1 MPFLSRVRKMITLTN
16 DCRAIR
22 WKSVVT
28 STRKDSEWLLLSV
41 HLWGF
46 NLMSFYYCNWLTNG
60 LNCREQLNLAVLSLK
75 ESDDLATLR
84 NKWWFDRG
92 ECANADKQ
100 ETTQNELSLSNVAG
114 IFYILI
120 GGLVLAL
127 AVAFFEFLYWSRVD
141 AKKHKVYKHTF
152 DYFRTTFLTEK

>member
-1 MPFLSRVRKMITLTN
+1 MCFCF
-16 DCRAIR
+16 D
-22 WKSVVT
+22 
-28 STRKDSEWLLLSV
+28 
-41 HLWGF
+41 G
-46 NLMSFYYCNWLTNG
+46 Y
-60 LNCREQLNLAVLSLK
+60 REQLNLAVLSLK
-75 ESDDLATLR
+75 ESDDLARLT
-84 NKWWFDRG
+84 NKWWYDRG

-141 AKKHKVYKHTF
+141 AKKNKV
-152 DYFRTTFLTEK
+152 R

>member
-1 MPFLSRVRKMITLTN
+1 MTKQMNEF
-16 DCRAIR
+16 
-22 WKSVVT
+22 
-28 STRKDSEWLLLSV
+28 EFGYLL
-41 HLWGF
+41 
-46 NLMSFYYCNWLTNG
+46 
-60 LNCREQLNLAVLSLK
+60 CREQLNLAVLSLK
-75 ESDDLATLR
+75 ESDDLARLT
-84 NKWWFDRG
+84 NKWWYDRG

-141 AKKHKVYKHTF
+141 AKKNKVNIYL
-152 DYFRTTFLTEK
+152 FLS

>member
-1 MPFLSRVRKMITLTN
+1 MTKQMNEF
-16 DCRAIR
+16 
-22 WKSVVT
+22 
-28 STRKDSEWLLLSV
+28 EFGYLL
-41 HLWGF
+41 
-46 NLMSFYYCNWLTNG
+46 
-60 LNCREQLNLAVLSLK
+60 CREQLNLAVLSLK
-75 ESDDLATLR
+75 ESDDLARLT
-84 NKWWFDRG
+84 NKWWYDRG

-141 AKKHKVYKHTF
+141 TKKNKVNIHLFLCQSLSCEAKVNY
-152 DYFRTTFLTEK
+152 